1 MTTALDRRP
10 VVATRP
16 ARASRWQ
23 APALVA
29 MLGLAVSVIG
39 SWIPSVWYDEAA
51 TISSSTRTWAQLWAE
66 IGTVDLVHA
75 LYYAGM
81 HVWFDL
87 VGYTPFTLRLP
98 SALAIAGAAALV
110 VILGRQLGRARL
122 GVIAGIVF
130 CLLPRTTWAGGEGRS
145 YAITALLAIGLTV
158 LLLAASRAGRR
169 RLWVAYGALAVIS
182 IVTFVYLAFIVAAH
196 ALTVL
201 WWARRGRPARPV
213 LLSWL
218 LSAGIAAAL
227 TAPFVLAVSRQSGQ
241 VFWLDSFGASTLR
254 GVLRRQWFMDATAF
268 AIIGGAALVVGAV
281 ILLRSRRG
289 REIAAVAL
297 PAAIVPTVL
306 LVVLTVTTT
315 PLYTPR
321 YVTLSLPFVA
331 ILIGA
336 LIDALPSRRLVAIAL
351 VGVLA
356 LAVPQIIDQRSPGAK
371 EHTDWGAVA
380 ALIAS
385 ERQEAGAD
393 SRTALIYGTVQHH
406 PRATSRVIA
415 YSYPEAFV
423 GTTDVTI
430 ETSAAE
436 SGRLWETQRPL
447 TSSLDRLGG
456 VDTVFLLTSRARDDT
471 AAVTPVIAAA
481 GWRLADITTIGD
493 VHIVRYE
500 R

>member
-1 MTTALDRRP
+1 MTTALDRP
-10 VVATRP
+10 AVATRRV
-16 ARASRWQ
+16 RASRWQ

-51 TISSSTRTWAQLWAE
+51 TISSSTRSWAQLSAE

-75 LYYAGM
+75 LYYSGM

-87 VGYTPFTLRLP
+87 VGYTPVTLRFP

-110 VILGRQLGRARL
+110 VVLGRQLGRARL

-145 YAITALLAIGLTV
+145 YAITAMLAIGLTV
-158 LLLAASRAGRR
+158 LLMAAQHGGRR
-169 RLWVAYGALAVIS
+169 LLWIAYGALAVVS
-182 IVTFVYLAFIVAAH
+182 ILTFVYLAFIVAAH
-196 ALTVL
+196 AVTML
-201 WWARRGRPARPV
+201 WWMRRGRLALPVARA
-213 LLSWL
+213 WL
-218 LSAGIAAAL
+218 VSAGLAAAL

-241 VFWLDSFGASTLR
+241 VFWLETFGASTLR
-254 GVLRRQWFMDATAF
+254 GVLRGQWFMDATAF
-268 AIIGGAALVVGAV
+268 AVIGGVALIAGTVV
-281 ILLRSRRG
+281 LLRSRRG
-289 REIAAVAL
+289 RDVAAVAL
-297 PAAIVPTVL
+297 PAALVPTIL
-306 LVVLTVTTT
+306 LIVLTVTTT

-331 ILIGA
+331 LLIGA
-336 LIDALPSRRLVAIAL
+336 LIDVLPSRRLVALAMAC
-351 VGVLA
+351 VLA
-356 LAVPQIIDQRSPGAK
+356 LAVPQIVDQRSAGAK
-371 EHTDWGAVA
+371 EDTDWGAVA

-393 SRTALIYGTVQHH
+393 SRTALIYGTVQNH
-406 PRATSRVIA
+406 PRATARVIS
-415 YSYPEAFV
+415 YSYPDAFV

-447 TSSLDRLGG
+447 LYSLDRLDG

-471 AAVTPVIAAA
+471 AAVTPVIAAV
-481 GWRLADITTIGD
+481 GWRVADETTVGD
-493 VHIVRYE
+493 VRIVRYE